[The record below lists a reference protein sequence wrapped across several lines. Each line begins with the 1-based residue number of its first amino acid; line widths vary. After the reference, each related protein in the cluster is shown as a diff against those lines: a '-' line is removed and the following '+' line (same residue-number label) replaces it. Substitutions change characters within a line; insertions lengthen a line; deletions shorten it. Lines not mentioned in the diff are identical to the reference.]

1 MICRSCRVLMPAPTK
16 SKRWASSSSSSRSS
30 SPEVNRRS
38 RDEAGSPSGHRARH
52 ARKERSLSLPR
63 VDDANDEGPRKRR
76 RGRRGGVKHRRRQG
90 YATTLTAADA
100 SGTRTLEGHVS
111 ACVNKSGCRLCGET
125 MAALMVKHL
134 KEFHKVETEAAMQLM
149 SAT

>member
-1 MICRSCRVLMPAPTK
+1 MPAPAK
-16 SKRWASSSSSSRSS
+16 SKRWASLSPSSSSKSS
-30 SPEVNRRS
+30 SPEVNRGS
-38 RDEAGSPSGHRARH
+38 RDDAESPSGHRARRD
-52 ARKERSLSLPR
+52 RKERSLSLPR
-63 VDDANDEGPRKRR
+63 VADANEEGQRKRR

-90 YATTLTAADA
+90 SSTTLTAA
-100 SGTRTLEGHVS
+100 GVGGIRTFEGCVS

-134 KEFHKVETEAAMQLM
+134 KELHKVETEAAMQLM

>member
-1 MICRSCRVLMPAPTK
+1 MPAPTK

-38 RDEAGSPSGHRARH
+38 RGDAGSPSGHRARH
-52 ARKERSLSLPR
+52 DRKERSLSLSLPR
-63 VDDANDEGPRKRR
+63 VDDANDAGPRKRR

>member
-1 MICRSCRVLMPAPTK
+1 MPAPTK

-38 RDEAGSPSGHRARH
+38 RGDAGSPSGHRARH
-52 ARKERSLSLPR
+52 ARKERSLSLSLPR
-63 VDDANDEGPRKRR
+63 VDDANDAGPRKRR